1 MSEPVKLQ
9 QDELQSLNNIQNRYQ
24 EIVIK
29 FGKLYIDKLELDL
42 KIKQLSD
49 SENQTRDLYV
59 QTQAEEKS
67 WIDKI
72 AEKYGDGNLSIND
85 GTFTPNTP
93 NK

>member
-1 MSEPVKLQ
+1 MNESIKLQ
-9 QDELQSLNNIQNRYQ
+9 QDELQTLSNIQNRYQ
-24 EIVIK
+24 EIIIK
-29 FGKLYIDKLELDL
+29 FGQLYIDKLELDL

-49 SENQTRDLYV
+49 AENQTRDLYT
-59 QTQAEEKS
+59 QTQVEEKS

-72 AEKYGDGNLSIND
+72 AEKYGDGNLSIKD